1 MAILVM
7 VKKVGSI
14 LQEFFRHYEHIS
26 HVNLFNA
33 YKKPMKST
41 KLVSCGEK
49 ALGGKEKYPNF

>member
-1 MAILVM
+1 M

-14 LQEFFRHYEHIS
+14 LQEYFRHYEHIS

-41 KLVSCGEK
+41 ELVSCGEK